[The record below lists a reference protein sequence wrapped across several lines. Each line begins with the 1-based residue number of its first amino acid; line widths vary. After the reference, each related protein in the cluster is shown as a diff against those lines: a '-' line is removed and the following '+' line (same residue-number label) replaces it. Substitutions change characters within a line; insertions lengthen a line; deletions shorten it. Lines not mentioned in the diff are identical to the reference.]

1 MIEPALAAQLD
12 GLRRG
17 ATPRSVPSGV
27 LAWWGRTD
35 FPSGAAGAP
44 AMTQEEWTAAYSRLE
59 QAALAPG
66 IVPSLLEQIL
76 PLTLGFRPD
85 GPLPVAIASYPL
97 SSVRPAFASQV
108 LAAARA
114 RQALPNP
121 VPPLDAIIEPAQAF
135 FVSGLLHD
143 QWGMAAPVFRS
154 RVVTYLLDQR
164 FYLSTPGEPLPD
176 LIELDPGD
184 GRGFRPLAF
193 GDQLVAVYPTG
204 NQAVATVRC
213 TYGATVLQASF
224 VTRIGGPPAA
234 PPPDETWSLWAGNT
248 GTAWVYRAPGRAA
261 VEHPVIVAE
270 GFPGG
275 YAYDY
280 LYDMM
285 DQAGTLES
293 LRSSGY
299 DVVLLG
305 FGNGTDLIERNAQ
318 VAIACLHRAMQ
329 ATGKPLVVGGV
340 SMGGLITRYALA
352 WLESRG
358 LPHQTRLFFTV
369 DTPHRGAYTSLADQW
384 FAHTFASA
392 QPMAAAFA
400 ALLDS
405 PANQQF
411 VMSWLDGDTP
421 MESPLRSMLLA
432 DFEAVGGYPKRP
444 RRIAISC
451 GRGDGQRSV
460 QPGAQMLTWDGG
472 PFAGAQL
479 WALPQGATP
488 AVIAKGYN
496 FLADPARESV
506 LTTAAGESW
515 EGAPGGQ
522 DDYTMDAAFI
532 AQAMGCGTVANPV
545 TLACGVPTV
554 SALDLDGSPFVPVPP
569 PSAKK
574 SPFDDYTWAE
584 QNEPHLTITPA
595 ASAWL
600 LQRIGAPPPASHT
613 G

>member
-1 MIEPALAAQLD
+1 MIESALAAQLD

-35 FPSGAAGAP
+35 FPTGAPGTP
-44 AMTQEEWTAAYSRLE
+44 AMTQEEWSAAYSRLE

-66 IVPSLLEQIL
+66 IVPSLLEQVL

-85 GPLPVAIASYPL
+85 GPLPIVIASFAL
-97 SSVRPAFASQV
+97 SSVRPAFAAQV
-108 LAAARA
+108 VAAAKA
-114 RQALPNP
+114 RQPLPTP
-121 VPPLDAIIEPAQAF
+121 VPPLDTIIQPAQAF
-135 FVSGLLHD
+135 FASGLLHN
-143 QWGMAAPVFRS
+143 QWGMTAPVFRG
-154 RVVTYLLDQR
+154 RIVTYVLDQR
-164 FYLSTPGEPLPD
+164 FYLSAPGDPLPD
-176 LIELDPGD
+176 RIELDAGD
-184 GRGFRPLAF
+184 GKGFRPLAF
-193 GDQLVAVYPTG
+193 GAQLVAVYPSG

-213 TYGATVLQASF
+213 TYGAMVRQASF

-234 PPPDETWSLWAGNT
+234 PPPDETWTVYGPSWNS
-248 GTAWVYRAPGRAA
+248 GTAWVYRSRGRDK
-261 VEHPVIVAE
+261 VTHPVIVAE

-280 LYDMM
+280 LYDMVN
-285 DQAGTLES
+285 QAGTLES
-293 LRSSGY
+293 LRSAGY
-299 DVVLLG
+299 DVVLLS
-305 FGNGTDLIERNAQ
+305 FADGTDLIEANAQ
-318 VAIACLHRAMQ
+318 VAIACLRRAMQ
-329 ATGKPLVVGGV
+329 ATREPLVVGGV
-340 SMGGLITRYALA
+340 SMGGLITRYALT

-400 ALLDS
+400 ALLDT

-411 VMSWLDGDTP
+411 LMQWLDGDTP
-421 MESPLRSMLLA
+421 KESPLRTMLLA
-432 DFEAVGGYPKRP
+432 DFAAVGQYPKRP
-444 RRIAISC
+444 TKLAISC

-460 QPGAQMLTWDGG
+460 PPGAPLLTWDGG

-496 FLADPARESV
+496 FLADAARESGV
-506 LTTAAGESW
+506 ATALGESW

-532 AQAMGCGTVANPV
+532 AQAM
-545 TLACGVPTV
+545 
-554 SALDLDGSPFVPVPP
+554 
-569 PSAKK
+569 
-574 SPFDDYTWAE
+574 
-584 QNEPHLTITPA
+584 
-595 ASAWL
+595 
-600 LQRIGAPPPASHT
+600 
-613 G
+613 